1 MLIFKRYNGIIKKWG
16 RYGVMREGKM
26 KDIFVVGF
34 AIFAMFFGAGNLIFP
49 PYLGLKSGTSWFVG
63 FLCFIIMDIG
73 LSVLTLL
80 VVTKLGKG
88 ARGVTEKL
96 GRKPS
101 LLILALNVI
110 CLGPLIAIPRTAATA
125 FEFAVEP
132 FYPSASTTVFS
143 IVFFTAVVLF
153 CLKQSKVIDIIG
165 TVFAPLM
172 LCALLVLIIKG
183 IVTPIGTVELGISAG
198 EAVKE
203 GVNAGYQTMDVMAAM
218 IFSATI
224 LSAVVQKGY
233 KTQKQQFRMVSASGI
248 LAMLILFVVYGGLA
262 YLGASVSGTYPHDV
276 DRVVLLI
283 AITKALLGRNGMVL
297 LGGMVCVA
305 CLTPAIGLLSSSA
318 SFFEKQC
325 EGRIKYRTFVIG
337 FAVIS
342 CAISN
347 LGISKILKLAS
358 PILNILYPLLI
369 LMVVLGIFKDYI
381 KNDNVYKA
389 AAFGTL
395 IVSLLSLAEQF
406 TGINFYLE
414 ALPFSQ
420 YGFQWVVPALVFGIV
435 GGCVL
440 PKEKRAGV
448 FSMRKSKRKL
458 PLFLFDF
465 VIK

>member
-1 MLIFKRYNGIIKKWG
+1 MK
-16 RYGVMREGKM
+16 EGKV

-49 PYLGLKSGTSWFVG
+49 PYLGLKSGTNWFPG

-80 VVTKLGKG
+80 VVTKLGRG
-88 ARGVTEKL
+88 AEGVTEKL
-96 GRKPS
+96 GKKPS
-101 LLILALNVI
+101 VLILALNVI

-143 IVFFTAVVLF
+143 IVFFAAVVLF

-172 LCALLVLIIKG
+172 LCALLVLIVKG
-183 IVTPIGTVELGISAG
+183 IVSPIGSIDLGLSIG

-224 LSAVVQKGY
+224 LSAVIQKGY
-233 KTQKQQFRMVSASGI
+233 RTRKQQFRMVSASGL
-248 LAMLILFVVYGGLA
+248 LAMLILFAVYGGLA
-262 YLGASVSGTYPHDV
+262 YLGASVSGKFPHDV

-283 AITKALLGRNGMVL
+283 AITKALLGKWGMVL

-325 EGRIKYRTFVIG
+325 NGKIGYRTFVIG
-337 FAVIS
+337 FAVVS
-342 CAISN
+342 CIISN
-347 LGISKILKLAS
+347 LGINKILKLAS

-369 LMVVLGIFKDYI
+369 LMVVLGIFKEHI
-381 KNDNVYKA
+381 HNDNIYKS
-389 AAFGTL
+389 AAFGT
-395 IVSLLSLAEQF
+395 IAVSLLSMVEQV
-406 TGINFYLE
+406 TGLQFYLSL
-414 ALPFSQ
+414 LPLSQ
-420 YGFQWVVPALVFGIV
+420 YGFQWVVPAVLFGLA
-435 GGCVL
+435 GACVM
-440 PKEKRAGV
+440 PKEKRE
-448 FSMRKSKRKL
+448 KL
-458 PLFLFDF
+458 LLM
-465 VIK
+465 KKAKKC

>member
-1 MLIFKRYNGIIKKWG
+1 MK
-16 RYGVMREGKM
+16 EGKV

-49 PYLGLKSGTSWFVG
+49 PYLGLKSGTNWFPG

-88 ARGVTEKL
+88 AGGVTEKL
-96 GRKPS
+96 GKKAS
-101 LLILALNVI
+101 IFILALNVI

-132 FYPSASTTVFS
+132 FYPTASTTVFS
-143 IVFFTAVVLF
+143 IIFFAVVVLF

-172 LCALLVLIIKG
+172 LCALLVLIVKG
-183 IVTPIGTVELGISAG
+183 ILTPIGSVELGLSVGA
-198 EAVKE
+198 AVKE

-224 LSAVVQKGY
+224 LSAVIQKGY
-233 KTQKQQFRMVSASGI
+233 RTQKQQFRMVSASGL

-262 YLGASVSGTYPHDV
+262 YLGASVSGKFPHNV

-283 AITKALLGRNGMVL
+283 AITKALLGKWGMVL

-325 EGRIKYRTFVIG
+325 DGKIKYRTFVIG
-337 FAVIS
+337 FAVVS
-342 CAISN
+342 CIISN

-369 LMVVLGIFKDYI
+369 LMVVLGIFKEHI
-381 KNDNVYKA
+381 HNDNIYKSA
-389 AAFGTL
+389 AVGTL
-395 IVSLLSLAEQF
+395 AVSLLSIVEQM
-406 TGINFYLE
+406 TGMNFYLSS
-414 ALPFSQ
+414 LPFAQ
-420 YGFQWVVPALVFGIV
+420 YGFQWVAPALLFGLA
-435 GGCVL
+435 GCCMI
-440 PKEKRAGV
+440 PKEKSGKVLIETAMNR
-448 FSMRKSKRKL
+448 
-458 PLFLFDF
+458 
-465 VIK
+465 